1 MLRKCC
7 WEWSM
12 NIDESAYLAE
22 PFRIK
27 VVEHLKVTDRAYREK
42 AIRASGFNL
51 FNLQAEDV
59 YIDLLTDSGTSAMSD
74 VQLAGLMMGHQ
85 AYAGSRNFFKFEKTI
100 KEIFGFKN
108 VLPVHQGRAAENILF
123 TCMVNKGDVVPAN
136 SHFDTT
142 RANVEH
148 NGGRAENL
156 VIKEA
161 YDTEKILPFKGNM
174 DVARLIGLIK
184 KVGKAKIPLILLT
197 ITNNAGGGQPVSMEN
212 VREVSKIARE
222 NGIPLFIDAC
232 RYAENCYFIK
242 TREKGYESKSVK
254 EIAKELFSYAD
265 GCTFS
270 AKKDALVNIGGCL
283 SMNDDALFEKARE
296 MLILIEGFPS
306 YGGMACR
313 DLEAVAIGMREALD
327 EAYF

>member
-1 MLRKCC
+1 
-7 WEWSM
+7 
-12 NIDESAYLAE
+12 
-22 PFRIK
+22 
-27 VVEHLKVTDRAYREK
+27 
-42 AIRASGFNL
+42 
-51 FNLQAEDV
+51 
-59 YIDLLTDSGTSAMSD
+59 
-74 VQLAGLMMGHQ
+74 
-85 AYAGSRNFFKFEKTI
+85 
-100 KEIFGFKN
+100 
-108 VLPVHQGRAAENILF
+108 
-123 TCMVNKGDVVPAN
+123 
-136 SHFDTT
+136 
-142 RANVEH
+142 
-148 NGGRAENL
+148 
-156 VIKEA
+156 
-161 YDTEKILPFKGNM
+161 M

-283 SMNDDALFEKARE
+283 SMNDDALFEKERIDIPEPFAPRPALHDAGNDIPRQ
-296 MLILIEGFPS
+296 LIQ
-306 YGGMACR
+306 
-313 DLEAVAIGMREALD
+313 
-327 EAYF
+327 